1 MGPML
6 TSPSN
11 DREREVVRIVDQI
24 FIQRGTSTTGAW
36 ILLRGWRCVQDE
48 DYPPLVYRHE
58 PSEDEARPSLMW
70 MLREHYSCN
79 IE

>member
-1 MGPML
+1 VTKRVSL
-6 TSPSN
+6 FLF
-11 DREREVVRIVDQI
+11 RVD
-24 FIQRGTSTTGAW
+24 
-36 ILLRGWRCVQDE
+36 LRGWRCVQDE